1 MNVIDSLFLALKNI
15 GITDVPVDILNIS
28 GNLEQAGKLLKKI
41 ISGEIKNISSLTDYI
56 KENVNTA
63 IQPVKVE
70 DNENNFID
78 VDESEL
84 KMISIEE
91 MEQLFKSDR
100 ISFAETTDDNSVH
113 GIQPDVDLQGN
124 KEKSEDSDE
133 IVNKADNNKDKH
145 QDITNK
151 TASLWS
157 YKPIPDNEPEPYDE
171 YITKSSVADNIEITG
186 ARVRGKKHKHDG
198 TNCDDWFEFDTVKGW
213 TIIAVSDGAGSKKF
227 SRIGAMESCKAA
239 IEFLKEKLNDE
250 NINEDL
256 ISKLS
261 LPLTDSSF
269 MDGCGFFA
277 ALIQEAV
284 AKAYEAVVNAFQ
296 DRKSKYDY
304 LKIIDRDMEFKDF
317 SGTLLLCM
325 IMPVKVNNVNEH
337 FVISCQIGDGMICS
351 VNRNSEFE
359 NALRLLGQPDS
370 GAYSGETDFLTSESA
385 RRKESLMNKTKIM
398 RSEITNIMLMTDGV
412 ADDYYPNAPQM
423 LRLMLDLELNG
434 ILKISE
440 KEFSENNKIP
450 DKIPAPV
457 CYPWVN
463 DNEKMIAVQ
472 YANRIADSTGLTLK
486 QLWENKAL
494 IKKASVE
501 SFNNDLPESKEQRLL
516 RWLDNYVERGSF
528 DDRTLLVLELGNQ

>member
-28 GNLEQAGKLLKKI
+28 GNLEQAGKLLQKI
-41 ISGEIKNISSLTDYI
+41 ISGEIKNISSLTGYI
-56 KENVNTA
+56 KENVHTA
-63 IQPVKVE
+63 IQPVQVE
-70 DNENNFID
+70 KNENNFID

-84 KMISIEE
+84 KMISIDE
-91 MEQLFKSDR
+91 MKQLFKSDK
-100 ISFAETTDDNSVH
+100 ISIAETTVDNSVYETQP
-113 GIQPDVDLQGN
+113 GIDLHDN
-124 KEKSEDSDE
+124 EDKSETSDE
-133 IVNKADNNKDKH
+133 IVNTDDDNKDKN
-145 QDITNK
+145 QDIINK
-151 TASLWS
+151 TASLWT

-171 YITKSSVADNIEITG
+171 YITKRNVTDNIEITG

-227 SRIGAMESCKAA
+227 SRIGAMESCKAS
-239 IEFLKEKLNDE
+239 IEFLKEKLNEE
-250 NINEDL
+250 NVNEDL

-261 LPLTDSSF
+261 LPLTDSTF
-269 MDGCGFFA
+269 MDGCGYFA
-277 ALIQEAV
+277 TLIQETV
-284 AKAYEAVVNAFQ
+284 TKAYEAVINAFH

-325 IMPVKVNNVNEH
+325 ILPVKVNNVTEH

-351 VNRNSEFE
+351 VNRNSPFE
-359 NALRLLGQPDS
+359 KALRLLGQPDS
-370 GAYSGETDFLTSESA
+370 GDYSGETDFLTSESV

-412 ADDYYPNAPQM
+412 ADDYFPSSPQM
-423 LRLMLDLELNG
+423 LRLILDLELNG

-440 KEFSENNKIP
+440 KELPENNKIL
-450 DKIPAPV
+450 DNIPAPV

-472 YANRIADSTGLTLK
+472 YANRIADSTGFTLK
-486 QLWENKAL
+486 QLWENKDL

-501 SFNNDLPESKEQRLL
+501 IFKNDLPESKEQRLL